1 MGNFI
6 TLATEKNY
14 SAILPKPFRF
24 LLEIITIIYHHNSHY
39 LHIIPITKCLEFS
52 ILSIKTSTIH
62 HNLYL

>member
-24 LLEIITIIYHHNSHY
+24 LLEIITIIYHHNRNT
-39 LHIIPITKCLEFS
+39 IIYTLF
-52 ILSIKTSTIH
+52 L
-62 HNLYL
+62 